1 MLKRIV
7 QQVNGLITALF
18 TAVYMSAREQL
29 LLLVSKLRVSIT
41 QAYQSV
47 VNLLRPLP
55 QLVLT
60 MLKSNPLVVGLT
72 KAVQLIK
79 AALTSVKA
87 SLTQIGSLLQT
98 IVQTI
103 RQLVATLLL
112 LKKEAPVAQTKSV
125 QSPTKEN
132 KTVQTPTAALLTP
145 DGLKSQ
151 GHANQRQQRAKQQR
165 KAKR

>member
-7 QQVNGLITALF
+7 QQVNGLIMAQFIT
-18 TAVYMSAREQL
+18 VYSLVKAQL

-41 QAYQSV
+41 QAYQNV
-47 VNLLRPLP
+47 VSLLHRLP

-60 MLKSNPLVVGLT
+60 MLSSNPLVVGLT
-72 KAVQLIK
+72 KAVQSIK
-79 AALTSVKA
+79 AALFSVKF
-87 SLTQIGSLLQT
+87 SLIQIGSQLQI

-103 RQLVATLLL
+103 RQLVATLLSQ
-112 LKKEAPVAQTKSV
+112 KKEHPVAQTKSV
-125 QSPTKEN
+125 QSPTKES
-132 KTVQTPTAALLTP
+132 KTVQTPTAALLTQ

-151 GHANQRQQRAKQQR
+151 GHAKPHQQRAKQQR